1 MRTAAILPVKNFA
14 KAKQRLSLDLPA
26 HDRRALAESMFAD
39 ALVALGRVATLER
52 VIVVSGDRHAQ
63 RIAGGYG
70 ASAVEDDE
78 RGHNA
83 AAARGKA
90 IDMTWPNGALI
101 PPIVRI
107 DHLLTGTNLAA
118 TAIAAG
124 PGFGSDHRYLTAT
137 VAIRP

>member
-1 MRTAAILPVKNFA
+1 MCRGANLSAGHAAQARRVFA
-14 KAKQRLSLDLPA
+14 ALLDDGLT
-26 HDRRALAESMFAD
+26 D
-39 ALVALGRVATLER
+39 
-52 VIVVSGDRHAQ
+52 
-63 RIAGGYG
+63 
-70 ASAVEDDE
+70 
-78 RGHNA
+78 A

-118 TAIAAG
+118 TAIATG

-137 VAIRP
+137 VAVRP